1 VIDSTK
7 INSYIAGDVYEIW
20 QSSINRAT
28 DEILVITPYFNN
40 VLKELIDSKLKS
52 PNFERKNIK
61 ILTRFSSELAW
72 GNKEQLSVGI
82 ELIEM
87 GVELRQLNNIHA
99 KLLIVDKTEL
109 VLGSQNFTNNGR
121 EAKEASVS
129 VWYMLDNRNYDNFLT
144 SIDLW
149 WEEATPVKAELLR
162 ELLKKLEDLENSLD
176 FLKEHRNNV
185 SKIFDNFHKDCN
197 KSNRTKIID
206 NEVSMNEEIQGKVE
220 LVQFASKSRKIIE
233 VTSDFKLGESLN
245 RLTFYPMLIK
255 PINRLVYAR
264 VAGTRISFVI
274 DRINRKNIPL
284 KIGGLSYFPQ
294 VSFSEDDFNININ
307 LVKECDTRTN
317 LSFKFKFDGEFLT
330 AENSSAQNSLERDL
344 ENIVF
349 QSFACQRPFLKT
361 CKAPGDFFPFHLSFY
376 QNLKITV
383 QTTTNNSKILV
394 CNY

>member
-7 INSYIAGDVYEIW
+7 IDSYIAGDVYDIW

-28 DEILVITPYFNN
+28 DEILVVTPYFNN

-72 GNKEQLSVGI
+72 GNKEQLLVGI

-109 VLGSQNFTNNGR
+109 ALGSQNFTNNGR
-121 EAKEASVS
+121 NAREASVS
-129 VWYMLDNRNYDNFLT
+129 AWYMLENRNYDNFLT

-149 WEEATPVKAELLR
+149 WKEATPVKAELLR
-162 ELLKKLEDLENSLD
+162 ELFKKLEDLENSLD

-185 SKIFDNFHKDCN
+185 NKIFDNFHKDCN
-197 KSNRTKIID
+197 KSNGIKIVD
-206 NEVSMNEEIQGKVE
+206 NKPSINEEIEGKVE
-220 LVQFASKSRKIIE
+220 LVQFASGLRKIIE
-233 VTSDFKLGESLN
+233 ITSDCQSAESLE
-245 RLTFYPMLIK
+245 RLNFYPMLIK

-264 VAGTRISFVI
+264 VGETRISFVT
-274 DRINRKNIPL
+274 DTINGANIPL
-284 KIGGLSYFPQ
+284 KLEGVSYLPQ
-294 VSFSEDDFNININ
+294 VSFSEEDFNINVN
-307 LVKECDTRTN
+307 LIKECGSSNN

-330 AENSSAQNSLERDL
+330 AEDSCTENILMSRL
-344 ENIVF
+344 ENIIF
-349 QSFACQRPFLKT
+349 QTFTCQKPFLKT
-361 CKAPGDFFPFHLSFY
+361 CKAPGDFFPFHFSFY
-376 QNLKITV
+376 QHLKIAIK
-383 QTTTNNSKILV
+383 TTTNDCKLLV
-394 CNY
+394 CTY